1 MVNMALGVPHESDT
15 YIFWYHTYIY
25 IYMYITYIVILSCR
39 WCSVNDIAIAERYYY
54 QMELPPVQ
62 NQHLKELPR
71 NEKAASMT
79 QVPWNKNYRRSP
91 FWLGRS
97 SINGHQWPQFSVPG
111 TNQRRSEDWNTT
123 NLCSLQTHIHIYEHI
138 YIYIYTHTP

>member
-1 MVNMALGVPHESDT
+1 M
-15 YIFWYHTYIY
+15 FCKWYCYCRKIL
-25 IYMYITYIVILSCR
+25 LSCIVLISY
-39 WCSVNDIAIAERYYY
+39 CTDIWSY
-54 QMELPPVQ
+54 
-62 NQHLKELPR
+62 HLYKISTNLKQLPR
-71 NEKAASMT
+71 NEKAPSMT

-138 YIYIYTHTP
+138 YIYIYTHTRLKVLRIYSYGIYIYMYT

>member
-1 MVNMALGVPHESDT
+1 MILLLPKD
-15 YIFWYHTYIY
+15 II
-25 IYMYITYIVILSCR
+25 IMYCINLLLYR
-39 WCSVNDIAIAERYYY
+39 H
-54 QMELPPVQ
+54 MELPPVQ

-138 YIYIYTHTP
+138 YIYIHTHALKYLEYIHTAFIYICTHRLIYRPWFA